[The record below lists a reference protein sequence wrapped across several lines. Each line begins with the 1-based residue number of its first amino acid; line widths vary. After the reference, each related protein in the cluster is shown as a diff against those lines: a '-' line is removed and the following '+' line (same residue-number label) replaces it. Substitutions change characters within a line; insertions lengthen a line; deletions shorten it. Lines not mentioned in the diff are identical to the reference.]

1 MSEGVCRQLNIVTY
15 HPEVG
20 PVTKITARGQSLGP
34 GQSVGKA
41 ADTVIDTDAV
51 TDSVTV
57 KLVKTVRVLP
67 SQSVMAQVQ
76 LSSALF
82 PPGPTLIEADPI
94 MTELRGIQLPDVL
107 VFTNDQGFADVCF
120 SIFSGMTV
128 SVDSGSPVGSAMPA
142 DSIPHPKSETNSVE
156 QALRRLCTHLFV
168 RLP

>member
-1 MSEGVCRQLNIVTY
+1 M
-15 HPEVG
+15 
-20 PVTKITARGQSLGP
+20 TKITARGQSLGP

-94 MTELRGIQLPDVL
+94 MTELRGIQLSDAL
-107 VFTNDQGFADVCF
+107 VFTDDQGFADVCF

-128 SVDSGSPVGSAMPA
+128 SVDGGSPVGSAMPA